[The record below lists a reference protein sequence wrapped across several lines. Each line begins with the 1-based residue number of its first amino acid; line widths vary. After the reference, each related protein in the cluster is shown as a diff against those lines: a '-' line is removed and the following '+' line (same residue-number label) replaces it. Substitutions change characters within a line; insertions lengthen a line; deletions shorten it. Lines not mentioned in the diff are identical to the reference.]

1 MRRRPFLLLP
11 LRSFSLSVVGDVLL
25 MRSEICVDLKVL
37 FFSSIGSLLSLL
49 SLLWFVVAGFVSS
62 GLLLARL
69 HSWQLLSSAESFCI
83 ASWFYSRIVVSI
95 EICFSL
101 CVPLLFILS
110 YAQPLGLMGVCNLD
124 FAVSDDIS
132 PCGPFLSNLM
142 EQGLLVSLVRSVDGH
157 CLPRKR
163 PRVIAPLVLGVGGRV
178 ADVKQRPR
186 SIDTLP
192 DECLFEILRRL
203 SGDKERSN
211 SACVSKRWL
220 TILSSIR
227 SSELAAQ
234 MKPSVKSLKK
244 TLPDLN
250 NHVPATEHET
260 ENNGFLTRRL
270 VAEEATDIRLAS
282 IALGTCSRGGLGKLF
297 IQGGDSTRVSDVGL
311 SAIAHACPSL
321 RVLSMRMVPLVTD
334 AGIAEIADGCPL
346 LEKLDLCQCPQISD
360 KGLISVAQKCP
371 NLTSLAI
378 EASSSISNKALQVV
392 GRCCSKLKYIT
403 IKDCPQVGD
412 QGIASL
418 VSSPSSS
425 LERVKLQA
433 LNISD
438 LALAVIGQYGKN
450 VMDLSLISLKNV
462 GEKGF
467 WVMGNTCGLQKLRS
481 ITINYCNGLSDIG
494 LQAIAKGSPLLKQ
507 LSVHKSCDLSDTG
520 LVSFTEKARALE
532 NLHIED
538 CHQLTLMGVLGA
550 LLTCNPELK
559 SLSLVRCLGIKDI
572 DFAPA
577 QLPSCKS
584 LESLT
589 IRNCPGVTSAS
600 LQMVGKICP
609 QLQKLDF
616 GGQSGVTDA
625 SLVPL
630 IQSSEAGFVD
640 VNLSGCVNVSDS
652 LVTMLVK
659 AHGSTLKTLSLDGC
673 RKITDRS
680 TMAIAQGCLVLE
692 ELDLS
697 CCSIGDYGVAIL
709 ASARQLNL
717 RMLSL
722 ANCTKVTQKS
732 LPFLVNMGQSMV
744 GLNLQHCH
752 LISPCAISLL
762 EEMLWSCDIIS

>member
-1 MRRRPFLLLP
+1 MH
-11 LRSFSLSVVGDVLL
+11 GD
-25 MRSEICVDLKVL
+25 K
-37 FFSSIGSLLSLL
+37 
-49 SLLWFVVAGFVSS
+49 
-62 GLLLARL
+62 
-69 HSWQLLSSAESFCI
+69 AE
-83 ASWFYSRIVVSI
+83 
-95 EICFSL
+95 
-101 CVPLLFILS
+101 P
-110 YAQPLGLMGVCNLD
+110 GGVCLLD
-124 FAVSDDIS
+124 RLSFVAIFAGAVRGGRIRLLGVAPRSSELMAALVKRGGSDDFCS
-132 PCGPFLSNLM
+132 GGPFFSNLM
-142 EQGLLVSLVRSVDGH
+142 EQGLLVSLACSIDGN
-157 CLPRKR
+157 CPPRKR
-163 PRVIAPLVLGVGGRV
+163 SRVIAPLVLGVGERV
-178 ADVKQRPR
+178 ADKKHQPR

-203 SGDKERSN
+203 PGDKERSN

-220 TILSSIR
+220 ILLSSIR

-234 MKPSVKSLKK
+234 MKPSVKSMKK
-244 TLPDLN
+244 TLPDRN
-250 NHVPATEHET
+250 NLVPANENET

-297 IQGGDSTRVSDVGL
+297 IQGGDSTRVSDAGL

-321 RVLSMRMVPLVTD
+321 RVLSMCMTPLVTD

-360 KGLISVAQKCP
+360 KGLITVAQKCP
-371 NLTSLAI
+371 NLMSLTI

-392 GRCCSKLKYIT
+392 GRFCTKLKYVT
-403 IKDCPQVGD
+403 IKDCPEVGD

-418 VSSPSSS
+418 VSSPSYS
-425 LERVKLQA
+425 LEKIKLQA

-450 VMDLSLISLKNV
+450 LTDLSLTSLKNV

-481 ITINYCNGLSDIG
+481 ITVNHCNGLTEVG

-507 LSVHKSCDLSDTG
+507 VFVRKSCDLSDAG

-532 NLHIED
+532 NLHIEE

-559 SLSLVRCLGIKDI
+559 SLSLMRCLGIKDI

-600 LQMVGKICP
+600 LQVVGKICP
-609 QLQKLDF
+609 RLQKVDF
-616 GGQSGVTDA
+616 GGQAGVTDA
-625 SLVPL
+625 SLIPL
-630 IQSSEAGFVD
+630 IQSSEVGIVE
-640 VNLSGCVNVSDS
+640 VNLSGCVNVSDA

-659 AHGSTLKTLSLDGC
+659 AHGSTLRMLNLDGC
-673 RKITDRS
+673 KKITDRS
-680 TMAIAQGCLVLE
+680 IMAIAQSCLVLND
-692 ELDLS
+692 LDLS
-697 CCSIGDYGVAIL
+697 CCTIGDYGVAIL

-722 ANCTKVTQKS
+722 ASCSKITQKS
-732 LPFLVNMGQSMV
+732 LPFLVNMGQSIV

-752 LISPCAISLL
+752 LISTDAINLL
-762 EEMLWSCDIIS
+762 EERLWLCDIIF